1 MSDVQEKSLKPTLLI
16 VDDEN
21 DIRYTLNLLFQSVG
35 VNCISAAD
43 GESALELVQ
52 QYHPIDAIIS
62 DINMPNMD
70 GIEFLEKMRQ
80 VGIYIP
86 LVFLSGRASKQDAVR
101 ALQLGAHDFIEKP
114 YEVMKLKASVL
125 SALDVGVALR
135 DYKDELRRIACDS
148 NNRHRD
154 KMIALLL
161 MKVRKCEKKASGQ

>member
-114 YEVMKLKASVL
+114 YEVMK
-125 SALDVGVALR
+125 
-135 DYKDELRRIACDS
+135 
-148 NNRHRD
+148 
-154 KMIALLL
+154 
-161 MKVRKCEKKASGQ
+161 